1 MFFTLLV
8 SFWLLGP
15 LAPEPPSYTK
25 AELLGDVVPARH
37 PDFSQV
43 HRRFTN
49 REDAYLRMEVYDA
62 FRQMWEAA
70 QKEGINLV
78 IISAARNR
86 AYQKGIWNRKWLTYG
101 GPDST
106 RAERILQY
114 SSMPGTSRHHWGTD
128 FDLNALEN
136 SYFEAGE
143 GARIYRWLCDNAHQY
158 GFFQPYTAF
167 NAYRDA
173 GYREEK
179 WHWSYYPLAQR
190 FQRAY
195 NHVVN
200 YEDLTGFTGSEY
212 ARPLDVINDYVNG
225 VAAPEP

>member
-1 MFFTLLV
+1 MKHFLPVVFILCLSGATD
-8 SFWLLGP
+8 
-15 LAPEPPSYTK
+15 PPVYTK
-25 AELLGDVVPARH
+25 AEIMGDIDPARH
-37 PDFSQV
+37 DDFVLLEARHCQRSGM
-43 HRRFTN
+43 
-49 REDAYLRMEVYDA
+49 YLRKEVYSA
-62 FRQMWEAA
+62 FRQMWAA
-70 QKEGINLV
+70 ARSDSIELR
-78 IISAARNR
+78 IISATRSR
-86 AYQKGIWNRKWLTYG
+86 SYQMGIWNHKWAELDGPGKERARK
-101 GPDST
+101 
-106 RAERILQY
+106 ILRY

-128 FDLNALEN
+128 FDLNELN
-136 SYFEAGE
+136 NTYFENGE
-143 GARIYRWLCDNAHQY
+143 GAQVYRWLKENAREY
-158 GFFQPYTAF
+158 GFYQPYTRYTH
-167 NAYRDA
+167 YRDA